1 MRAAIK
7 IELSRP
13 DPQFEMLHEF
23 RNFGEDVYRALKE
36 FCPISL
42 LQEVDRATSSFV
54 VRDIRRRDIGTV
66 TDAIERVIRHYRWE
80 EVVRLER
87 VDREA
92 HAPPPSQ
99 HPEAGRST
107 PA

>member
-7 IELSRP
+7 IELSKP
-13 DPQFEMLHEF
+13 DPQFEMVHQF

-42 LQEVDRATSSFV
+42 LREVDHATSSFV
-54 VRDIRRRDIGTV
+54 VRDIRRQDIGTV
-66 TDAIERVIRHYRWE
+66 TDAIKRVIRHYRWE
-80 EVVRLER
+80 DMIRLVR

-92 HAPPPSQ
+92 HALPPN
-99 HPEAGRST
+99 
-107 PA
+107 

>member
-7 IELSRP
+7 IELAKP
-13 DPQFEMLHEF
+13 DPQFEMLHQF

-54 VRDIRRRDIGTV
+54 VRGIRRQDIGTV
-66 TDAIERVIRHYRWE
+66 TDAIKRVIRHYRWE
-80 EVVRLER
+80 DMIRLVR

-92 HAPPPSQ
+92 QEPPPN
-99 HPEAGRST
+99 
-107 PA
+107 